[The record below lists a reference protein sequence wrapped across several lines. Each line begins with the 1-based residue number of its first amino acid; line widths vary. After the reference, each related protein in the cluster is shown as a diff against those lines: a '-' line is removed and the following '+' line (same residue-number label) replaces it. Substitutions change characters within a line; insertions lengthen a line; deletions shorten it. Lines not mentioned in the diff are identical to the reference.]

1 METKEKSMTYGKRQA
16 PERLTLEVD
25 TFTPE
30 SVNPNK
36 GLGGR
41 LKEARQRLGVTQAT
55 LAETS
60 GIPLKTYKKYEGD
73 LILPGAEAL
82 TGLMKGGGIN
92 LHWLLTGEGPM
103 LLKDMEETG
112 PPPAVDGEVLA
123 GVIEGVESALAGRRL
138 ALEPAKKAHLI
149 GVLYDYIKATGTLT
163 TADVARFL
171 KLVT

>member
-1 METKEKSMTYGKRQA
+1 MTINEKSVTYDQRQ
-16 PERLTLEVD
+16 PSVKLTLAVD
-25 TFTPE
+25 AG
-30 SVNPNK
+30 NPIASTI
-36 GLGGR
+36 GAR
-41 LKEARQRLGVTQAT
+41 LKEVRKRLGTAQAT
-55 LAETS
+55 LAQRA
-60 GIPLKTYKKYEGD
+60 GIPLGTYKKYEGD
-73 LILPGAEAL
+73 ERSPGSDAL
-82 TGLMKGGGIN
+82 AAFYVAGIN
-92 LHWLLTGEGPM
+92 INWLVTGEGEM
-103 LLKDMEETG
+103 LLKDTEETG